1 MIPNCKKK
9 EDNFLNKYYP
19 IGSIYMNINPEDPN
33 KIWGG
38 GYGKE
43 LKMSF

>member
-19 IGSIYMNINPEDPN
+19 IGSIYMNINPVDPN
-33 KIWGG
+33 KIWG